1 MNITIWPSFLK
12 GNLQIPGSKS
22 AMQRAVA
29 LAMLHNGNTIL
40 SEPGISHDDKA
51 ALNIAKTLGATII
64 KRSNNKLEISG
75 SKAFQ
80 PAAEIKRTDATLE
93 INCGE
98 SGLSMRMF
106 APIAA
111 LYPTPV
117 RITGSG
123 SLLSRPM
130 DFYVDLL
137 PKLGVSIQSKEG
149 KAPLDLAGKL
159 IPTDIEID
167 GSLSSQFLTGL
178 LIAFAKA
185 TNNEVAIKVNNLNS
199 KPYIN
204 LTLEL
209 LKKFGYNVT
218 NKNFE
223 VFTITPA
230 NISSETI
237 EYSVEADWSSAS
249 FLLVAAAINGDVLLS
264 GLDKHSTQADA
275 AILEA
280 LLNANVPIQ
289 EKEGGI
295 LIEKS
300 NIEAFDFDAT
310 HCPDLFPPLVAL
322 GAYANG
328 TSVIKGANRLL
339 HKESN
344 RGLTLQTEFGKLGV
358 QIDLADDEMKIH
370 GTGKIKA
377 AKTESHNDHRIAMAL
392 SVAALQADGPIL
404 IEQSEA
410 INKSYPDFYDHLGN
424 LGAKLKVDI

>member
-29 LAMLHNGNTIL
+29 LAMLHDGKTIL

-51 ALNIAKTLGATII
+51 ALAIAKTLGAVITPL
-64 KRSNNKLEISG
+64 SNNKLEITG

-80 PAAEIKRTDATLE
+80 PAAEIKNPNETLE

-106 APIAA
+106 TSIAA

-130 DFYVDLL
+130 DFFVDLL
-137 PKLGVSIQSKEG
+137 PKLGVTINSIDG
-149 KAPLDLAGKL
+149 KAPLDLQGQLNPA
-159 IPTDIEID
+159 DIEID

-185 TNNEVAIKVNNLNS
+185 AKEEVTIKVNNLNS
-199 KPYIN
+199 KPYIT
-204 LTLEL
+204 LTLQL

-218 NKNFE
+218 HKDFE
-223 VFTITPA
+223 LFTIIPQS
-230 NISSETI
+230 ISTETI

-264 GLDKHSTQADA
+264 GLDILSAQADV

-280 LLNANVPIQ
+280 LLYANVSLQ
-289 EKEGGI
+289 ETEEGI

-300 NIEAFDFDAT
+300 NIEPFDFDAT
-310 HCPDLFPPLVAL
+310 HCPDLFPPLVTLA
-322 GAYANG
+322 AYANG
-328 TSVIKGANRLL
+328 ISTIKGAKRLL

-358 QIDLADDEMKIH
+358 QIDLVDDEMKIH
-370 GTGKIKA
+370 GTGKIKGVEV
-377 AKTESHNDHRIAMAL
+377 ESHNDHRIAMAL
-392 SVAALQADGPIL
+392 AVAALQADEPVL
-404 IEQSEA
+404 IMQAEA
-410 INKSYPDFYDHLGN
+410 INKSYPNFYKDLET
-424 LGAKLKVDI
+424 LGAKTKTEI

>member
-29 LAMLHNGNTIL
+29 LAMLHNGKTIL

-51 ALNIAKTLGATII
+51 ALAIAKSLGAVITPL
-64 KRSNNKLEISG
+64 SDNKLEISG

-80 PAAEIKRTDATLE
+80 PAAEIKKQEETLE

-106 APIAA
+106 TSIAA

-130 DFYVDLL
+130 DFFVDLL
-137 PKLGVSIQSKEG
+137 PKLGVSISSKDG
-149 KAPLDLAGKL
+149 KAPLDLHGQL
-159 IPTDIEID
+159 IPADIEIY

-185 TNNEVAIKVNNLNS
+185 AKEEVTIKVNNLNS

-204 LTLEL
+204 LTLQL
-209 LKKFGYNVT
+209 LKKFGYHVT
-218 NKNFE
+218 HNNFE
-223 VFTITPA
+223 LFTITLEE
-230 NISSETI
+230 ISTETI
-237 EYSVEADWSSAS
+237 EYRVESDWSSAS
-249 FLLVAAAINGDVLLS
+249 FLLVAAAINGNLLVT
-264 GLDKHSTQADA
+264 GLDKHSAQADA

-280 LLNANVPIQ
+280 LLNANVSIQ
-289 EKEGGI
+289 ESEEGI

-310 HCPDLFPPLVAL
+310 DCPDLFPPLVAL
-322 GAYANG
+322 AAYANG
-328 TSVIKGANRLL
+328 TSTIKGANRLL

-344 RGLTLQTEFGKLGV
+344 RGLTLQTEFAKLGV
-358 QIDLADDEMKIH
+358 QIDLEADEMKIY
-370 GTGKIKA
+370 GTRKIKSA
-377 AKTESHNDHRIAMAL
+377 DTESHNDHRIAMSLA
-392 SVAALQADGPIL
+392 VAALQADGPI
-404 IEQSEA
+404 IIKDAEA
-410 INKSYPDFYDHLGN
+410 INKSYPDFYKDLES
-424 LGAKLKVDI
+424 LGAKTKL

>member
-29 LAMLHNGNTIL
+29 LAMLHNGKTIL

-51 ALNIAKTLGATII
+51 ALAIAKSLGAVITPL
-64 KRSNNKLEISG
+64 SDNKLEISG

-80 PAAEIKRTDATLE
+80 PAAEIKKQAETLE

-106 APIAA
+106 TSIAA

-130 DFYVDLL
+130 DFFVDLL
-137 PKLGVSIQSKEG
+137 PKLGVSISSKDG
-149 KAPLDLAGKL
+149 KAPLDLHGQL
-159 IPTDIEID
+159 IPADIEID

-185 TNNEVAIKVNNLNS
+185 AKEEVTIKVNNLNS

-204 LTLEL
+204 LTLQL
-209 LKKFGYNVT
+209 LKKFGYHVT
-218 NKNFE
+218 HNNFE
-223 VFTITPA
+223 LFTITLEE
-230 NISSETI
+230 ISTETI
-237 EYSVEADWSSAS
+237 EYRVESDWSSAS
-249 FLLVAAAINGDVLLS
+249 FLLVAAAINGNLLVT
-264 GLDKHSTQADA
+264 GLDKHSAQADA

-280 LLNANVPIQ
+280 LLNANVSIQ
-289 EKEGGI
+289 ESEEGI

-310 HCPDLFPPLVAL
+310 DCPDLFPPLVAL
-322 GAYANG
+322 AAYANG
-328 TSVIKGANRLL
+328 TSTIKGANRLL

-344 RGLTLQTEFGKLGV
+344 RGLTLQTEFAKLGV
-358 QIDLADDEMKIH
+358 QIDLEADEMKIY
-370 GTGKIKA
+370 GTRKIKSA
-377 AKTESHNDHRIAMAL
+377 DTESHNDHRIAMSLA
-392 SVAALQADGPIL
+392 VAALQADGPI
-404 IEQSEA
+404 IIKDAEA
-410 INKSYPDFYDHLGN
+410 INKSYPDFYKDLES
-424 LGAKLKVDI
+424 LGAKTKL